1 MSNSTPTL
9 LDLRHHYATIIAQSE
24 YQSTQAKEQLAHI
37 DALLENE
44 LPQPEAFP
52 LLETAA
58 IASHP
63 AIATTIEPTSLPAAQ
78 ASTAIA
84 KAPAAKTETAIAS
97 SEISAPSLLPVYKG
111 LNKLEAIAQILSQQ
125 SGHALHQDT
134 IFQLLYGDISP
145 EVLKNESQRIR
156 ASLFQGV
163 RKGLWDKSTDQRSS
177 YLAKVSGDR
186 KLKANSRAPASAKPG
201 RKPSASMKVKA
212 IIEGD
217 RITPTQSVTQLQ
229 PAKPKQP
236 RKASPAKTTA
246 KPKRKQV
253 EVIALLKKAN
263 IKV

>member
-9 LDLRHHYATIIAQSE
+9 IELRQHYETIIAQSE
-24 YQSTQAKEQLAHI
+24 YQATQAKEQLAHL
-37 DALLENE
+37 DALLENQ
-44 LPQPEAFP
+44 LPQPEVFP
-52 LLETAA
+52 LLEAIA

-63 AIATTIEPTSLPAAQ
+63 AIATTIEPASLPAAQ

-84 KAPAAKTETAIAS
+84 QAKAVIAS
-97 SEISAPSLLPVYKG
+97 SEISTPSLLPVYKG
-111 LNKLEAIAQILSQQ
+111 LNKLEAIAQILTQQ
-125 SGHALHQDT
+125 SGQPLHQDT

-163 RKGLWDKSTDQRSS
+163 RKGLWDKSTDQPLS
-177 YLAKVSGDR
+177 YLAKASGNR
-186 KLKANSRAPASAKPG
+186 NLKPTPTAPASAKPG
-201 RKPSASMKVKA
+201 RKPSALPEEKA

-236 RKASPAKTTA
+236 RKVAPGKTTA
-246 KPKRKQV
+246 KPKRKQA

>member
-1 MSNSTPTL
+1 MTNSTPTL
-9 LDLRHHYATIIAQSE
+9 LDLRHHYETIIAQSE
-24 YQSTQAKEQLAHI
+24 YQVSQAKEQLAHI
-37 DALLENE
+37 DALLENG
-44 LPQPEAFP
+44 LLQPEEFP

-58 IASHP
+58 IA
-63 AIATTIEPTSLPAAQ
+63 TTIEPASLPAAQ

-84 KAPAAKTETAIAS
+84 KAPAVKTEAVIAS

-111 LNKLEAIAQILSQQ
+111 MNKLEAIAQILTQQ
-125 SGHALHQDT
+125 SGQPLHQDT
-134 IFQLLYGDISP
+134 LFQLLYGDISP

-177 YLAKVSGDR
+177 YLAKMSGDR
-186 KLKANSRAPASAKPG
+186 NLKPTPMAPASAKPG
-201 RKPSASMKVKA
+201 RKPNVSTKVKA

-217 RITPTQSVTQLQ
+217 RIPPTQSVTQLQ
-229 PAKPKQP
+229 PTKTKQP
-236 RKASPAKTTA
+236 RKAVPAKTTA
-246 KPKRKQV
+246 KPKRKQA

>member
-9 LDLRHHYATIIAQSE
+9 IELRQHYETIIAQSE
-24 YQSTQAKEQLAHI
+24 YQATQAKEQLAHL
-37 DALLENE
+37 DALLENQ
-44 LPQPEAFP
+44 LPQPEVFP
-52 LLETAA
+52 LLEAIA

-63 AIATTIEPTSLPAAQ
+63 AIATTIEPASLPAAQ

-84 KAPAAKTETAIAS
+84 QAKAVIAS
-97 SEISAPSLLPVYKG
+97 SEISTPSLLPVYKG
-111 LNKLEAIAQILSQQ
+111 LNKLEAIAQILTQQ
-125 SGHALHQDT
+125 SGQPLHQDT

-163 RKGLWDKSTDQRSS
+163 RKGLWDKSTDQPLS
-177 YLAKVSGDR
+177 YLAKPTPT
-186 KLKANSRAPASAKPG
+186 APASAKPG
-201 RKPSASMKVKA
+201 RKPSALPEEKA

-236 RKASPAKTTA
+236 RKVAPGKTTA
-246 KPKRKQV
+246 KPKRKQA

>member
-9 LDLRHHYATIIAQSE
+9 IELRQHYETIIAQSE
-24 YQSTQAKEQLAHI
+24 YQATQAKEQLAHL
-37 DALLENE
+37 DALLENQ
-44 LPQPEAFP
+44 LPQPEVFP
-52 LLETAA
+52 LLEAIA

-63 AIATTIEPTSLPAAQ
+63 AIATTIEPASLPAAQ

-84 KAPAAKTETAIAS
+84 QAKA
-97 SEISAPSLLPVYKG
+97 V
-111 LNKLEAIAQILSQQ
+111 ILTQQ
-125 SGHALHQDT
+125 SGQPLHQDT

-163 RKGLWDKSTDQRSS
+163 RKGLWDKSTDQPLS
-177 YLAKVSGDR
+177 YLAKASGNR
-186 KLKANSRAPASAKPG
+186 NLKPTPTAPASAKPG
-201 RKPSASMKVKA
+201 RKPSALPEEKA

-236 RKASPAKTTA
+236 RKVAPGKTTA
-246 KPKRKQV
+246 KPKRKQA

>member
-1 MSNSTPTL
+1 MSNSTSTL
-9 LDLRHHYATIIAQSE
+9 IDLRHHYEIIIAQSE
-24 YQSTQAKEQLAHI
+24 YQAAQAKEQLAHI
-37 DALLENE
+37 NAQLENG
-44 LPQPEAFP
+44 LLQPEAVP
-52 LLETAA
+52 LLETTE

-63 AIATTIEPTSLPAAQ
+63 AIATTIEPTSPPAAQ

-84 KAPAAKTETAIAS
+84 KSPAVKTEAAIAP

-111 LNKLEAIAQILSQQ
+111 LNKLEAIAQILTEQT
-125 SGHALHQDT
+125 GHALHQDT
-134 IFQLLYGDISP
+134 IFQLLYGDTSP

-177 YLAKVSGDR
+177 YVAKVSSDR
-186 KLKANSRAPASAKPG
+186 KLKATPAAPVSAKPG
-201 RKPSASMKVKA
+201 RKPNVSTKVKV
-212 IIEGD
+212 IVEGD

-229 PAKPKQP
+229 PAKTKQP
-236 RKASPAKTTA
+236 RKAASAKTTA
-246 KPKRKQV
+246 KPKRKQA